1 MKNKPQQKKYCGPD
15 RCPVDFAL
23 EIIGGRWKG
32 VIIYHLLS
40 GKKRFGEIR
49 RLIPAA
55 TQRMITLQLRELEKD
70 DLVKRK
76 VYLEVPPKVEYSLTP
91 LGEALR
97 PTIDELMTWGTRL
110 QKMHH
115 IPIKL

>member
-1 MKNKPQQKKYCGPD
+1 MKTVTRKKKYCGPE
-15 RCPVDFAL
+15 RCPVDFSL

-32 VIIYHLLS
+32 VIVYHLLS
-40 GKKRFGEIR
+40 GTKRFGELR

-91 LGEALR
+91 LGVALR
-97 PTIDELMTWGTRL
+97 PTIDELMTWGARL